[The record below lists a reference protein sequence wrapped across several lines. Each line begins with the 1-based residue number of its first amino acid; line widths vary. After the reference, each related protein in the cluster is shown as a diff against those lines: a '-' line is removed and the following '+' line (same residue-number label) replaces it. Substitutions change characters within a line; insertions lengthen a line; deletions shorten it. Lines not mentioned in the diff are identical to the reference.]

1 MLEIACNK
9 IQYLMAVR
17 GIDYNNNNSA
27 TIIYV
32 GTYIPLTK
40 SPIIFGEPVQVFKER
55 NMTQIK

>member
-1 MLEIACNK
+1 
-9 IQYLMAVR
+9 MAVR
-17 GIDYNNNNSA
+17 EIDYNNNNST